1 MFGHIGGVW
10 LYSISDVDAR
20 VTASLCG
27 GITNWES
34 DMDTIIEV
42 YQDSL
47 EVICVGE
54 NDDQDSCTRYR
65 SLITLDAVEREKY
78 IALVGNYAQSKGTF
92 TISVKCYQHRLEPSK
107 DLSEEHSSLPSLS
120 VSPSEYCT
128 QEI

>member
-1 MFGHIGGVW
+1 MFGNIGGVW

-47 EVICVGE
+47 EIICVGE

-65 SLITLDAVEREKY
+65 SLITFDAVEREKY

-107 DLSEEHSSLPSLS
+107 DL
-120 VSPSEYCT
+120 
-128 QEI
+128 